1 MSTLKVN
8 SISALT
14 SDASLTIDAN
24 QVVNKNMFTNGA
36 FEVAQRLS
44 YESSGK
50 SVSSTNYTGIDM
62 FKTRVNSC
70 TLLLTQSTTAPAGFT
85 ASLKADV
92 TSADTSLASSV
103 YNTIVGHIEGYD
115 IARTCIGTSDAKTC
129 TLSFYV
135 RSNLTGTFTGS
146 IGNSANNRSYAFDY
160 TISSANTWERK
171 TITFTSDSSGT
182 YNKNQDLGLKVT
194 WVLGVGSQY
203 LTGTTGAW
211 QADEHMGSTNGQNV
225 VASTSN
231 EFYLTGVQ
239 LELGTIAT
247 DFEHRSFCDEFRKC
261 QRYYQKSRMYGEPV
275 TESGNSWN
283 TTEASLNQSKRNQYY
298 DTHIFWPGGVMR
310 ANPSMT
316 FKGSGGT
323 VNQHRFE
330 IPGVRNDLITQS
342 VGTLTIN
349 RRGYYARI
357 VLPSGTPD
365 DGSYRSG
372 SGNAFVRMNWE
383 ATAEY

>member
-14 SDASLTIDAN
+14 SDDRLTIDAN

-36 FEVAQRLS
+36 FQVAQRLS

-50 SVSSTNYTGIDM
+50 SQSSGDYTGIDM
-62 FKTRVNSC
+62 FKTRFNSS
-70 TLLLTQSTTAPAGFT
+70 TVLLTQSTTAPAGFT
-85 ASLKADV
+85 ASLKVDV
-92 TSADTSLASSV
+92 TSADTSLASGV

-115 IARTCIGTSDAKTC
+115 IARTSFGTSDARTL

-146 IGNSANNRSYAFDY
+146 IGNSANDRSYAFDY

-171 TITFTSDSSGT
+171 IITFAGDSSGT
-182 YNKNQDLGLKVT
+182 WNKNQNLGLKVT
-194 WVLGVGSQY
+194 WSLGVGSQY
-203 LTGTTGAW
+203 LTGTTTTW
-211 QADEHMGSTNGQNV
+211 QAAEHMGSTNGQNV
-225 VASTSN
+225 VANTSN

-239 LELGTIAT
+239 LELGTVAT

-283 TTEASLNQSKRNQYY
+283 TSEASMNQSKRNDFY
-298 DTHIFWPGGVMR
+298 DTHVFWPGGEMR
-310 ANPSMT
+310 ANPSIT
-316 FKGSGGT
+316 FRGSGGT

-330 IPGVRNDLITQS
+330 IPGVRNDLLTM
-342 VGTLTIN
+342 GANTLTVN
-349 RRGYYARI
+349 KRGYFSR
-357 VLPSGTPD
+357 LRPGSGTPD
-365 DGSYRSG
+365 DGTYRG
-372 SGNAFVRMNWE
+372 GFGNAFVRSNWE

>member
-1 MSTLKVN
+1 MSQIKVN
-8 SISALT
+8 QITSITDGAGV
-14 SDASLTIDAN
+14 TIGSN
-24 QVVNKNMFTNGA
+24 QVVHRNMFTNGG

-50 SVSSTNYTGIDM
+50 SVSSTYYTGIDM

-70 TLLLTQSTTAPAGFT
+70 TLLLTQSTTAPVGFNS
-85 ASLKADV
+85 SLKVDV
-92 TSADTSLASSV
+92 TSADTSLASGV

-115 IARTCIGTSDAKTC
+115 IARTAIGTSDAKTC

-146 IGNSANNRSYAFDY
+146 IGNSANDRSYAFDY
-160 TISSANTWERK
+160 TISSADTWERK
-171 TITFTSDSSGT
+171 TITFACDLTGS
-182 YNKNQDLGLKVT
+182 YNKNQNLGLKVT

-203 LTGTTGAW
+203 LTGTTTTW
-211 QADEHMGSTNGQNV
+211 QAAEHMGSTNGQNV
-225 VASTSN
+225 VANTSN

-239 LELGTIAT
+239 LELGTVAT

-283 TTEASLNQSKRNQYY
+283 TSEGSMNQSKRNEFY
-298 DTHIFWPGGVMR
+298 DTHVFWPGGEMR
-310 ANPSMT
+310 ANPSLT
-316 FKGSGGT
+316 FRGSNGT
-323 VNQHRFE
+323 VNNHRFE
-330 IPGVRNDLITQS
+330 IPGVNNT
-342 VGTLTIN
+342 TLTLGAN
-349 RRGYYARI
+349 TLTVNKRGYFSR
-357 VLPSGTPD
+357 LKPGSGTPND
-365 DGSYRSG
+365 SIYRSG
-372 SGNAFVRMNWE
+372 SGNAFVRSNWE

>member
-1 MSTLKVN
+1 MSQIKVN
-8 SISALT
+8 QISSFTDGAGV
-14 SDASLTIDAN
+14 TIGSN
-24 QVVNKNMFTNGA
+24 QVVHRNMFTNGG

-50 SVSSTNYTGIDM
+50 SMSSGNYTGIDM
-62 FKTRVNSC
+62 FKTRVTSC
-70 TLLLTQSTTAPAGFT
+70 TVLLTQSTTAPVGFT
-85 ASLKADV
+85 SSLKVDV
-92 TSADTSLASSV
+92 TSADTSLASNV

-115 IARTCIGTSDAKTC
+115 IARTAIGTSDAKTC

-171 TITFTSDSSGT
+171 TITFACDTTGT
-182 YNKNQDLGLKVT
+182 YNKNHNLGLKVT
-194 WVLGVGSQY
+194 WALGVGSSF
-203 LTGTTGAW
+203 LTGTTDAWLGA
-211 QADEHMGSTNGQNV
+211 EHMGSTNGQNV

-239 LELGTIAT
+239 LELGSVAT
-247 DFEHRSFCDEFRKC
+247 AFEHRPFCDEFRKC

-283 TTEASLNQSKRNQYY
+283 TTEASINQSKRNQYY
-298 DTHIFWPGGVMR
+298 DLHQFWPGGTMR
-310 ANPSMT
+310 ASPT
-316 FKGSGGT
+316 FTIKGSSAT

-342 VGTLTIN
+342 PGTSTVN
-349 RRGYYARI
+349 VRGFFIRV

-365 DGSYRSG
+365 DASYRSG
-372 SGNAFVRMNWE
+372 FGNAFMRTNWD
-383 ATAEY
+383 ASAEY

>member
-70 TLLLTQSTTAPAGFT
+70 TLLLTQSTTAPVGFT
-85 ASLKADV
+85 SSLKVDV
-92 TSADTSLASSV
+92 TSADTSLASGV

-115 IARTCIGTSDAKTC
+115 IARTAIGTSDAKTC

-146 IGNSANNRSYAFDY
+146 IGNSANDRSYAFDY
-160 TISSANTWERK
+160 TISAANTWERK

-194 WVLGVGSQY
+194 WVLGVGSKY
-203 LTGTTGAW
+203 LTGTTGEW

-239 LELGTIAT
+239 LELGPIAT

-310 ANPSMT
+310 SNPSLT

-330 IPGVRNDLITQS
+330 VPGVRKDLLTLGA
-342 VGTLTIN
+342 GTLTVN
-349 RRGYYARI
+349 VRGYYSR
-357 VLPSGTPD
+357 LTPGSGTPD
-365 DGSYRSG
+365 DNNYRSG
-372 SGNAFVRMNWE
+372 SGNAFVRSNWE
-383 ATAEY
+383 ASAEY

>member
-1 MSTLKVN
+1 MSQIKVN
-8 SISALT
+8 QIT
-14 SDASLTIDAN
+14 SFTDGAGVTIGSN
-24 QVVNKNMFTNGA
+24 QVVHRNMFTNGG

-115 IARTCIGTSDAKTC
+115 IARTAIGTSDAKTC

-171 TITFTSDSSGT
+171 TITFACDTTGT
-182 YNKNQDLGLKVT
+182 YNKNHNLGLKVT
-194 WVLGVGSQY
+194 WALGVGSSY
-203 LTGTTGAW
+203 LTGTPDAW
-211 QADEHMGSTNGQNV
+211 QGAEHMGSTNGQNV

-239 LELGTIAT
+239 LELGSVAT
-247 DFEHRSFCDEFRKC
+247 AFEHRSFCDEFRKC

-283 TTEASLNQSKRNQYY
+283 TTEASINQSKRNEYY
-298 DTHIFWPGGVMR
+298 DTHVFWPGGVMR
-310 ANPSMT
+310 ANPSLT

-330 IPGVRNDLITQS
+330 IPGVRNDLLTL
-342 VGTLTIN
+342 GANTLTVN
-349 RRGYYARI
+349 VRGYYSR
-357 VLPSGTPD
+357 LQPGSGTPD

-372 SGNAFVRMNWE
+372 FGNAFVRSNWE